1 MKVGP
6 LAAAALAALLVV
18 ACGGKTAVPTPEYLR
33 AIDMVLGDAQQ
44 RSPQLPPEESQ
55 KYMVDKDFTI
65 KKLSNDI
72 DTLKDTVARLNRL
85 EPPPEAAR
93 DHQALITNAQ
103 ALMGVYQDLKAKV
116 EAARTPE
123 DLQAIKDSLPI
134 PVGVQAG
141 KGFKDAC
148 QRLQFL
154 AQDLRLNINLSCD
167 KF

>member
-1 MKVGP
+1 MILLMAAV
-6 LAAAALAALLVV
+6 LAVFLVV
-18 ACGGKTAVPTPEYLR
+18 ACGGKTAVSTPEYLR
-33 AIDMVLGDAQQ
+33 AVDIVLGDAQQ

-55 KYMVDKDFTI
+55 KYMVDREFTI
-65 KKLSNDI
+65 KKLKNDI
-72 DTLKDTVARLNRL
+72 ETLEDTIARLNRL

-93 DHQALITNAQ
+93 DHEALISNAQ
-103 ALMGVYQDLKAKV
+103 GLIRVYQDLKAKV

-123 DLQAIKDSLPI
+123 ELQAVRDALPI
-134 PVGVQAG
+134 PEGVEAG

-154 AQDLRLNINLSCD
+154 AMDLSLNIDLSCD